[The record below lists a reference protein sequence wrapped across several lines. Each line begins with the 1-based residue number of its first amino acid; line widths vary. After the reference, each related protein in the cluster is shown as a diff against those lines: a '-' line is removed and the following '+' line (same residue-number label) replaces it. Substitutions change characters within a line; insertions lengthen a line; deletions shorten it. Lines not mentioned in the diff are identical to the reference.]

1 MIDCF
6 LSLGSNMGNKLENIS
21 NAIRFIELS
30 PGNSFL
36 SKSEIY
42 ESRAMYNT
50 NLKNFY
56 NAVIKIRTDL
66 SPMELLAF
74 LKDIEKQMGRVKT
87 TDRYSERPIDIDILS
102 YGDKIINS
110 KELTIPHPHIKERK
124 FVLKPWSDID
134 SNYILARSNK
144 KISELLDETSDNS
157 KLLTIKK

>member
-30 PGNSFL
+30 PENSFL
-36 SKSEIY
+36 SQSEIY

-50 NLKNFY
+50 NLENFY

-66 SPMELLAF
+66 SPIELLAF

-110 KELTIPHPHIKERK
+110 RELTIPHPHIKERK

>member
-30 PGNSFL
+30 PENSFL
-36 SKSEIY
+36 SQSEIY

-50 NLKNFY
+50 NLENFY

-66 SPMELLAF
+66 SPIELLAF
-74 LKDIEKQMGRVKT
+74 LKDIEKQMGRIKT

-110 KELTIPHPHIKERK
+110 RELTIPHPHIKERK

-144 KISELLDETSDNS
+144 KISELLDETSDN
-157 KLLTIKK
+157 

>member
-21 NAIRFIELS
+21 NAIRFIESS
-30 PGNSFL
+30 PENSFL

-50 NLKNFY
+50 SLENFY
-56 NAVIKIRTDL
+56 NAVIKIKTDL
-66 SPMELLAF
+66 SPIELLAF
-74 LKDIEKQMGRVKT
+74 VKDIEKQMGRVKT
-87 TDRYSERPIDIDILS
+87 TERYSERPIDIDILS
-102 YGDKIINS
+102 YGDKIIDS
-110 KELTIPHPHIKERK
+110 KELVIPHPHIKERK

-144 KISELLDETSDNS
+144 KISDLLDETSDNS